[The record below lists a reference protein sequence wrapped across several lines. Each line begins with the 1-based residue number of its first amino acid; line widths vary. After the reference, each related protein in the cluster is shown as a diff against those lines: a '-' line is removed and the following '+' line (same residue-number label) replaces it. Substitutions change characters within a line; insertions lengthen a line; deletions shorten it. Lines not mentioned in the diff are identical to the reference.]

1 MILANNEM
9 GLLRSF
15 LNSFK
20 KLLRML
26 AGPTAFLAS
35 SELIIEA
42 TSSWSVGLNVK
53 VSSTGSERYF
63 EKYKFGIIILLW
75 LV

>member
-1 MILANNEM
+1 M
-9 GLLRSF
+9 GLLKSF

-26 AGPTAFLAS
+26 AGSAAFLAF
-35 SELIIEA
+35 SELIIEV
-42 TSSWSVGLNVK
+42 TSCWSVGLNVK

-63 EKYKFGIIILLW
+63 EKYKFGIIILL
-75 LV
+75 